1 MCQSL
6 DVLLHVV
13 IKSNAGLLVPYSKE
27 QHFAVNVKE
36 WLLRQKPPLYRFSE
50 ESGADKA
57 KLREL

>member
-27 QHFAVNVKE
+27 QHSAVNVKE
-36 WLLRQKPPLYRFSE
+36 APLYQFSE

-57 KLREL
+57 KLWEL